1 MDMSVYD
8 GVYYHLIWNW
18 DFYRSDSSSS
28 RFLVI
33 ALARFYR
40 AGNDISMQGLLR
52 AGIASKVV
60 R

>member
-8 GVYYHLIWNW
+8 GVYYHLKWNW
-18 DFYRSDSSSS
+18 NFYRSDSSSS

-40 AGNDISMQGLLR
+40 AGNDIWY
-52 AGIASKVV
+52 AGVV
-60 R
+60 EGWYY